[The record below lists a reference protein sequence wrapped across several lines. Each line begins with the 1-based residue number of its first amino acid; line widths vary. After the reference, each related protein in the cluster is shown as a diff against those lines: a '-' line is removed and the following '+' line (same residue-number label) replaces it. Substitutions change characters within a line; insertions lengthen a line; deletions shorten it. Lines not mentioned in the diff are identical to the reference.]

1 MPDSFIDRTHC
12 RKGTFYDGTS
22 AKYSGKYITYIFLR
36 VQSLRYVSFKIT
48 GVCHMPME
56 PAFDPRTSE
65 ILLQAAKKLGYN
77 IRKGGTVITIEG
89 PRFSSKAESNALRLW
104 GGHLVN
110 MTICPEV

>member
-1 MPDSFIDRTHC
+1 
-12 RKGTFYDGTS
+12 
-22 AKYSGKYITYIFLR
+22 
-36 VQSLRYVSFKIT
+36 
-48 GVCHMPME
+48 MPME
-56 PAFDPRTSE
+56 PAFDPRSSE
-65 ILLQAAKKLGYN
+65 ILLHAAKNLGYN